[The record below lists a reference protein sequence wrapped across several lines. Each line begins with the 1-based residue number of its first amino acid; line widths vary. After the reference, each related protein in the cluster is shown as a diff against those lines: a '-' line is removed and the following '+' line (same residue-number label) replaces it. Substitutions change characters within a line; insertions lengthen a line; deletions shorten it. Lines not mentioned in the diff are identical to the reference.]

1 MRILTVQ
8 GESQA
13 TIEIKKSVFICH
25 LKGIEDYDEGLSY
38 VKKVASDYPDA
49 RHNCYAFLTRD
60 GRQKFSDNG
69 EPQGTA
75 GVPMTEILK
84 KKEVTDVA
92 CVVTRYF
99 GGIKLGTGGLATAY
113 SQAVKEALEN
123 AKLIEKAK
131 SIVREIETDYGGYQT
146 VQRLAEAFG
155 AVVLPPEYTQSVRL
169 TFYYPSEKEDEWLEK
184 EKQLFSGKI
193 VSRKKEECF
202 LPYETQR

>member
-25 LKGIEDYDEGLSY
+25 LKGIEDYDEGLTY
-38 VKKVASDYPDA
+38 VKKIASDYPDA
-49 RHNCYAFLTRD
+49 RHNCYTFLTRD

-84 KKEVTDVA
+84 KKEITDVA

-99 GGIKLGTGGLATAY
+99 GGIKLGTGGLAAAY
-113 SQAVKEALEN
+113 SQAVKEALES
-123 AKLIEKAK
+123 AEVIEKAK
-131 SIVREIETDYGGYQT
+131 SIVREVETDYGGYQT
-146 VQRLAEAFG
+146 IVRTAESFG
-155 AVVLPPEYTQSVRL
+155 AVVLPPEYSQNVRI
-169 TFYYPSEKEDEWLEK
+169 TFYYPSENDDAWTEK
-184 EKQLFSGKI
+184 EKQLFSGK
-193 VSRKKEECF
+193 VLSKVVEESF
-202 LPYETQR
+202 KAYETQR